1 MVHTTFV
8 RCTRYHQTRPAGGFD
23 QLGCLPLRA
32 RCKHDALLGTK
43 PSMDL
48 VAAMTLVTAQAAEVE
63 PVVDILVKAHVE
75 FEIRKGRYK
84 KALDK

>member
-1 MVHTTFV
+1 MLTDTELAS
-8 RCTRYHQTRPAGGFD
+8 TA

-32 RCKHDALLGTK
+32 QCKHDALLGTK

>member
-1 MVHTTFV
+1 
-8 RCTRYHQTRPAGGFD
+8 
-23 QLGCLPLRA
+23 
-32 RCKHDALLGTK
+32 
-43 PSMDL
+43 MDL